1 MKRPFGKRPFSALVE
16 HFVRRLTSSEQEQGS
31 ASLGFGVGAVLAIIA
46 SPGAFASLFLI
57 DKYSTLLQWLRGHFI
72 DPIPSSPTDEH
83 FFIVL
88 SMTITGL
95 VLVARWNRL
104 FPDRRDFANLAVL
117 PLPVRHIFLANLL
130 TLQGLAVLVA
140 VVANA
145 VSAFV
150 FPLFVTISIGTFA
163 ALIKVA
169 FAHAVSVFAS
179 SLFSFF
185 VVFAL
190 VGLLTLLVPRAI
202 FRPVSVL
209 ARVLLLV
216 GLLSEFLANA
226 STPFVSAH
234 VPASVTS
241 WLPSFW
247 FLGNYEVMVGIA
259 KPEIAVLAQR
269 AWAALGVLIV
279 FSLATY
285 ALCYQRI
292 FLRLP
297 ESFDM
302 FASRRGFFR
311 IRLPEAIL
319 QPLFHSPFER
329 ACMAFTCKALLR
341 SETHMMFFGAW
352 LGIGLVIVGQTVL
365 SSPSSSIPLAVPLL
379 IAFFLVSGLRFVFEI
394 PAALDAN
401 WIFRVTADPAN
412 SRPADVARRVILFTA
427 LPWQVLVFLPLAIHL
442 QGPLS
447 ALLQTA
453 FNLLFTVLFTEL
465 LLVRFP
471 KIPFTCFTQ
480 FDIRQLLNRM
490 LLSVFGLLILV
501 PMLAA
506 IESWTL
512 PRPLASTVLLV
523 ALVGTCYFLAK
534 RRREAEP
541 ELMFEDTPVHFQQ
554 LKIV

>member
-1 MKRPFGKRPFSALVE
+1 MKRPFRKRPFSALVE
-16 HFVRRLTSSEQEQGS
+16 HFVRRLVSSEQEQGS

-57 DKYSTLLQWLRGHFI
+57 EKYSTLLQWLRGHFI
-72 DPIPSSPTDEH
+72 DPIPSSPADEH

-130 TLQGLAVLVA
+130 TLIGLAVLVA
-140 VVANA
+140 VVGNA
-145 VSAFV
+145 VSAFI
-150 FPLFVTISIGTFA
+150 FPLFVTISIGTIA
-163 ALIKVA
+163 ALFKVA
-169 FAHAVSVFAS
+169 IAHAVSVFAS

-190 VGLLTLLVPRAI
+190 VGLLTLVVPRGI

-216 GLLSEFLANA
+216 GLLSEFFANA

-234 VPASVTS
+234 VPASVTA

-259 KPEIAVLAQR
+259 KPEMVVLAHR
-269 AWAALGVLIV
+269 AWLALAALIL
-279 FSLATY
+279 FSLTTY

-292 FLRLP
+292 FVRLP

-302 FASRRGFFR
+302 FASRRAFFR
-311 IRLPEAIL
+311 IRLPEAVL
-319 QPLFHSPFER
+319 QPLFRSPFER
-329 ACMAFTCKALLR
+329 ACIAFTFKALLR

-365 SSPSSSIPLAVPLL
+365 GSPSSSIPLAVPIL

-401 WIFRVTADPAN
+401 WIYRVTSDPAN
-412 SRPADVARRVILFTA
+412 SRPADVARRAILAIA
-427 LPWQVLVFLPLAIHL
+427 LPWQIILFLPIAIHL
-442 QGPLS
+442 QGLLP
-447 ALLQTA
+447 ALLETA
-453 FNLLFTVLFTEL
+453 FNLLFTILFTEL
-465 LLVRFP
+465 LLLRFP
-471 KIPFTCFTQ
+471 KIPFTCLTQ

-506 IESWTL
+506 IESWVL
-512 PRPLASTVLLV
+512 IRPLSSIVLLFV
-523 ALVGTCYFLAK
+523 LAAACYLLA
-534 RRREAEP
+534 RRRHAAEP
-541 ELMFEDTPVHFQQ
+541 ELIFEDTPVHFEQ